1 MSDFKDAGKMK
12 FKPSE
17 LYKSKYILTDE
28 IKSYDPEFWKNY
40 NVIKPDEKIENVF
53 KKRKKAAQ

>member
-1 MSDFKDAGKMK
+1 MSDFKDAGNIK

-28 IKSYDPEFWKNY
+28 IKGYDAEFWKDY
-40 NVIKPDEKIENVF
+40 NVIKPGENIENVF
-53 KKRKKAAQ
+53 KNSSVE